1 MSERATLI
9 ATTYDILLLIVGL
22 GLLWRLVVSPAA
34 RAERKPSPLLPWE
47 APVSEFLTFLMF
59 VICGSMGAVV
69 AVGALL
75 RRLPLAGDAVT
86 VINGAG
92 AQLGML
98 AGIAAYHFGVDRTR
112 RGAATQPG
120 GNIFVA
126 GAATFLISL
135 PILTATSVLWE
146 TALKTC
152 GLPAEKQDLIHMFTE
167 IDSPWQL
174 SVMIALAVAIAPV
187 TEELTFRAGLFRYF
201 RTRMPRGVALAA
213 PAVIFASLH
222 VNWNTLDG
230 LASLLPLI
238 ALAIIFSLAYERT
251 GRIGTSM
258 VAHALFNLN
267 TVILIFAGVSP

>member
-1 MSERATLI
+1 
-9 ATTYDILLLIVGL
+9 
-22 GLLWRLVVSPAA
+22 
-34 RAERKPSPLLPWE
+34 
-47 APVSEFLTFLMF
+47 
-59 VICGSMGAVV
+59 
-69 AVGALL
+69 
-75 RRLPLAGDAVT
+75 
-86 VINGAG
+86 
-92 AQLGML
+92 ML